1 MIIDYLP
8 PCFFHPN
15 SHSLA
20 CSRFVC
26 FFLCFPPRLYLWFP
40 KSTHQAPKAPPRVNF
55 FSARCPGFFW
65 DDPTG
70 IGFSPPLFAMLLC
83 AVIALLRTLL
93 DGHFSSSSFF
103 FFRRRPFAYFVSC
116 VLLPILRNNSR
127 HTLGDYLSS
136 MYSNPHFLRL
146 HLPITRTSN
155 SPRQAIL
162 SSCPGNSSGKPYV
175 SPEKSRKF
183 CAITLYAIPD
193 DVRDSRRTALAMMI

>member
-20 CSRFVC
+20 RVLFVFSC
-26 FFLCFPPRLYLWFP
+26 VFRCACICGFQNLRIKLRKLLPE
-40 KSTHQAPKAPPRVNF
+40 STV
-55 FSARCPGFFW
+55 RCPGFFW

-103 FFRRRPFAYFVSC
+103 SSPSVCVFRK
-116 VLLPILRNNSR
+116 LR
-127 HTLGDYLSS
+127 SS
-136 MYSNPHFLRL
+136 A
-146 HLPITRTSN
+146 N
-155 SPRQAIL
+155 SPEQLTPHARRL
-162 SSCPGNSSGKPYV
+162 SLLYV
-175 SPEKSRKF
+175 QQSALPSITSAYHQDIQLPTASHPVVMSWKLFRKTIRFSRKNPK
-183 CAITLYAIPD
+183 ISRYYA
-193 DVRDSRRTALAMMI
+193 VRYSG

>member
-8 PCFFHPN
+8 PCLFHPN

-20 CSRFVC
+20 RVLFVFSC
-26 FFLCFPPRLYLWFP
+26 VFRCACICGFQNLRIKLRKLLPE
-40 KSTHQAPKAPPRVNF
+40 STV
-55 FSARCPGFFW
+55 RCPGFFW

-103 FFRRRPFAYFVSC
+103 FVVVRPFAYFVSC

-127 HTLGDYLSS
+127 HKLGDYLSS

-175 SPEKSRKF
+175 SPEKPENFALLRCTLFRMMSAILVVPRSR
-183 CAITLYAIPD
+183 
-193 DVRDSRRTALAMMI
+193 